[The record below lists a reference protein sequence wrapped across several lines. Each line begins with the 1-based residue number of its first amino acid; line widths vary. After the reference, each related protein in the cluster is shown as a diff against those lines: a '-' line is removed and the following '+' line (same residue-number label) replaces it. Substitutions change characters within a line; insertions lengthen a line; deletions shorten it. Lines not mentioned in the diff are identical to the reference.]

1 MCEEALE
8 KNTQALLCS
17 LSGLIFIINC
27 IKSVPSPTLNIK
39 YLDLEMNRFFSGFS
53 IERLH
58 EENFPAHCSVS
69 QGNHGLY
76 FLLLLKNC
84 HVSVRTECNSSGV
97 YKLSGMHLF
106 RDITQ
111 AFFLPDYVEQQAP
124 PADSCSWCVEHQSR
138 FALQRETTVRGVD
151 AQPQKSPSA
160 VGHVQTDVHRS
171 VCFHAMQTMS
181 FVL

>member
-39 YLDLEMNRFFSGFS
+39 YLDLEMNSFFSGFS

-84 HVSVRTECNSSGV
+84 HVSVRTECNSGGV

-124 PADSCSWCVEHQSR
+124 PADSCS
-138 FALQRETTVRGVD
+138 
-151 AQPQKSPSA
+151 
-160 VGHVQTDVHRS
+160 
-171 VCFHAMQTMS
+171 
-181 FVL
+181 

>member
-39 YLDLEMNRFFSGFS
+39 YLDLEMNSFFSGFS

-84 HVSVRTECNSSGV
+84 HVSVSGGV